1 MEIIIAFFILKIKC
15 FCVKIMFMNKGF
27 VKDINL
33 LKEQATDTD
42 FLDISQSVDELSEKL
57 SSIDDN
63 AMLGVVG
70 AFGVGKSTLIENVK
84 AKRKSNEGETW
95 IHFDAWQFPERKE
108 LWDGLILET
117 AKQVGKLEIIKR
129 SLDGEEKKDKKL
141 AVSTVTKSVGVI
153 ANIATAGISSLFQ
166 SAVGLVGDT
175 LHYFLEST
183 PAKRVFEMQEVF
195 VELLKKIDA
204 KKVVFVLEDVD
215 RSGQDGL
222 FFLETFRQFLSNNKL
237 EKSIVVITPI
247 SNESYF
253 AYLDTYLKCLD
264 FVEFYNKGNKSLE
277 MFVSQVFIGDDIYDA
292 EKLSDLLSYVY
303 QKYQHM
309 TIRKI
314 KLVLRQANIN
324 YIELTR
330 LGYEPNKL
338 ICIAV
343 QMSKY
348 IVADE
353 QNKISCF
360 EHYLKNRTI
369 GLGNEINRLI
379 FITSKSIGL
388 YQNERLLTHE
398 KTMGRAS
405 DIKLVTRDRPDNV
418 KGYPSSPYIAY
429 THHSKSDSLCLPD
442 FYFRDL

>member
-1 MEIIIAFFILKIKC
+1 
-15 FCVKIMFMNKGF
+15 MNKGF
-27 VKDINL
+27 VKDINI
-33 LKEQATDTD
+33 LKEQVTDTD
-42 FLDISQSVDELSEKL
+42 FLDINQSVDELSEKL

-70 AFGVGKSTLIENVK
+70 AFGIGKSTLIENVK
-84 AKRKSNEGETW
+84 TKRKSITKETW

-117 AKQVGKLEIIKR
+117 AKQVGKLEIVKR
-129 SLDGEEKKDKKL
+129 SLDGEKHKDKKL
-141 AVSTVTKSVGVI
+141 AVDTATKSVSVI

-175 LHYFLEST
+175 LKYFLEST

-204 KKVVFVLEDVD
+204 EKIVFVLEDVD

-237 EKSIVVITPI
+237 DKSIVVITPI

-253 AYLDTYLKCLD
+253 ANLDTYLKCLD
-264 FVEFYNKGNKSLE
+264 FVEFYHKSNKSLE
-277 MFVSQVFIGDDIYDA
+277 KFVSQMFIGDDTYDA
-292 EKLSDLLSYVY
+292 EKLSDFLSYVY
-303 QKYQHM
+303 QRYQHM

-348 IVADE
+348 IIMDE

-379 FITSKSIGL
+379 FITAKNIGL

-398 KTMGRAS
+398 KTMGHTV

-418 KGYPSSPYIAY
+418 KSYPSTPYVAH
-429 THHSKSDSLCLPD
+429 TFDTKGDSVCLPD